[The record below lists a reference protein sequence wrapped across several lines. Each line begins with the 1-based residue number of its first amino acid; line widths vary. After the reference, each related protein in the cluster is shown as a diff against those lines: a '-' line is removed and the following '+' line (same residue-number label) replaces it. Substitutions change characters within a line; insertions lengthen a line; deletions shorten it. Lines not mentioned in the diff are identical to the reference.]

1 MLRVIERFTKSLRV
15 NNGVTLKYGL
25 GRMESFKVIENGT
38 IRQIDPVRVF
48 IVFEV
53 KRDIG

>member
-38 IRQIDPVRVF
+38 IR
-48 IVFEV
+48 
-53 KRDIG
+53 